1 MCGLLVGGPETRW
14 AEPVTEPPTV
24 QTRPVESDRAQQT
37 RIVAAALRNEYG
49 DRPWRRHLAPIDEL
63 MASIL
68 SQHTSDGNTERA
80 FRSLKA
86 RFPEWTDVTA
96 APSEDV
102 ADAIRT
108 GGLANIKA
116 PRIQNVLREVRAK
129 FGSFDLSSLATSTVA
144 EGRAELTALHG
155 VGPKTASCVLLFSLG
170 LPAMPVDTHVHRVT
184 RRLGMIGP
192 KVDAEAAH
200 PILESLIGENRGDVY
215 ALHMH
220 LIRHGRTVCQAR
232 TPTCARCVLTEHCD
246 YYAFLSPTGP

>member
-1 MCGLLVGGPETRW
+1 MTKPTS
-14 AEPVTEPPTV
+14 AQSHPVA
-24 QTRPVESDRAQQT
+24 SDRAEQT
-37 RIVAAALRNEYG
+37 RVVAAALRDEYG

-63 MASIL
+63 VATIL

-86 RFPEWTDVTA
+86 GFPEWADVIA
-96 APSEDV
+96 APTAEV
-102 ADAIRT
+102 AGAIRT

-116 PRIQNVLREVRAK
+116 PRIQNVLREVRAR
-129 FGSFDLSSLATSTVA
+129 FGSFDLGALAESTVA
-144 EGRAELTALHG
+144 HGRAQLTALHG

-184 RRLGMIGP
+184 RRLGVIGP

-200 PILESLIGENRGDVY
+200 PILESLIGENRDDVY

-232 TPTCARCVLTEHCD
+232 TPACDRCVLTEHCD